1 MELPIGVADTQDIAI
16 DAQELVTGRT
26 CIIAQSG
33 AGKSWGIAVLCE
45 QLLQMNIGFCI
56 IDTEGEYASLKD
68 RFPVTWIGSD
78 EKCDRN
84 IDKMA
89 AHELT
94 QLLQDAIYSRDAII
108 FDVSETDMRERVTLL
123 ADTLYRIESHV
134 RQPFLLIV
142 EEADKFIPQ
151 SGESIREIEE
161 ISRRGRKRG
170 LGLMI
175 ATQRPSLVTKN
186 VLSQCNNQI
195 IGKLSIENDLKSVR
209 LFFSSVKEVNELT
222 ELTPGEFFIM
232 GGLSHGKIK
241 MHFHA
246 RICEHRGLTPQLSDK
261 PPEPPVSISIVP
273 KPPAPQSPPQGR
285 VISPTMRRKDALAVA
300 VSLKKVPIPLIQPH
314 ERIASMELVYRPFH
328 QVTVRYIT
336 GFVMKSV
343 KTVMFVID
351 GCTGGIISP
360 HWTGLSI
367 RKDLTELFGLTM
379 DEVRVI
385 TTLANGGSTLD
396 EIRKTTH
403 FSSTTIHKILK
414 RLMNKNLVT
423 NVTTLHETVV
433 YAPLL
438 MNEPPTLR
446 RLHIPWTVMPGSDR
460 SPPSGRILQT
470 KIDGPSIRDVLK
482 GLDPT
487 AEITGFTTFY
497 YPTYSIRYVSGH
509 GERMLDLDGCS
520 GNTLVFPHVLSTAPA
535 RVRENNK

>member
-1 MELPIGVADTQDIAI
+1 
-16 DAQELVTGRT
+16 
-26 CIIAQSG
+26 
-33 AGKSWGIAVLCE
+33 
-45 QLLQMNIGFCI
+45 
-56 IDTEGEYASLKD
+56 
-68 RFPVTWIGSD
+68 
-78 EKCDRN
+78 
-84 IDKMA
+84 
-89 AHELT
+89 
-94 QLLQDAIYSRDAII
+94 
-108 FDVSETDMRERVTLL
+108 
-123 ADTLYRIESHV
+123 
-134 RQPFLLIV
+134 
-142 EEADKFIPQ
+142 
-151 SGESIREIEE
+151 
-161 ISRRGRKRG
+161 
-170 LGLMI
+170 
-175 ATQRPSLVTKN
+175 
-186 VLSQCNNQI
+186 
-195 IGKLSIENDLKSVR
+195 
-209 LFFSSVKEVNELT
+209 
-222 ELTPGEFFIM
+222 
-232 GGLSHGKIK
+232 
-241 MHFHA
+241 
-246 RICEHRGLTPQLSDK
+246 
-261 PPEPPVSISIVP
+261 
-273 KPPAPQSPPQGR
+273 
-285 VISPTMRRKDALAVA
+285 
-300 VSLKKVPIPLIQPH
+300 
-314 ERIASMELVYRPFH
+314 
-328 QVTVRYIT
+328 
-336 GFVMKSV
+336 VMKSV

-446 RLHIPWTVMPGSDR
+446 RLHIPWTVMPESDR
-460 SPPSGRILQT
+460 SPPPGRILQT